1 MKMETQLIAISFL
14 TVISILSTLGSA
26 SADLPTFN
34 VYSCSLAQNLN
45 NDFQLR
51 HLSFTLRQTETTSS
65 GFTYVSG
72 SLDVG
77 AYPVTEASSSINT
90 IESNTVVDPIDG
102 GVAIS
107 GHDPANGKTVTI
119 FVANIVNNVNVVSG
133 EVDIANPVNPNR
145 PQEAHLSCVVA
156 IEQQQS

>member
-34 VYSCSLAQNLN
+34 AYSCSLAQNLN
-45 NDFQLR
+45 NDFELR
-51 HLSFTLRQTETTSS
+51 HLSFTLQQAKTTPS
-65 GFTYVSG
+65 GFTYVTG

-90 IESNTVVDPIDG
+90 VESNTVIDPIDG
-102 GVAIS
+102 GIAIS
-107 GHDPANGKTVTI
+107 GHDLASGKTVTI